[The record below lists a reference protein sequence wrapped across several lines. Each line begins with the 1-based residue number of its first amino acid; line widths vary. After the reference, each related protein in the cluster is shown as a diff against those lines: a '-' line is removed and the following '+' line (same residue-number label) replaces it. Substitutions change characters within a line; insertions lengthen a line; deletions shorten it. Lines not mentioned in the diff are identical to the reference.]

1 MGKAEKSKRQSN
13 GLDLVSLLQK
23 GADLDTLL
31 GRVNTHTAG
40 LPEILRSLAD
50 ALQAGKIKYAD
61 GRFSIYAGAEAFA
74 DRSGDLDK
82 VLVKYALPDSFPK
95 KALADAGRIRA
106 LGAEALAKRPHIRER
121 IITIDAEEAK
131 DLDDAVSLK
140 ATDHGWELGIH
151 IADVSAYIQ
160 PGSLLDKEARK
171 RGTSIYLNHA
181 VIPMFPPLLSDD
193 LCSLNTS
200 APKLA
205 FTAHISLDHNAA
217 LRRVHFERTVI
228 QVARRFS
235 YTEVNA
241 ILQGKKD
248 PDAPLL
254 REMRNLS
261 RLLRKERH
269 ARGSLWIESPEIRV
283 ELDQNGQPVGVRAVE
298 RGEAEMIIE
307 DFMVLANELVASFLG
322 RKGLALYRIHPEP
335 ENERIM
341 EFVQYANALGV
352 HIALP
357 RDTSARSMQAL
368 LNKIHGT
375 KHEGILY
382 MLFLRT
388 MQKAVYS
395 TDNQGHYG
403 LAASQ
408 YTHFTSP
415 IRRYPDLVVHRLLA
429 AAIASR
435 HCPEPSPESAYTPK
449 ELGMIAEQTS
459 ALEQR
464 AVDAE
469 REYARLKGAR
479 YLARHVGEI
488 FTGKIASLT
497 AWGMFIT
504 LGNLGLEGL
513 LHVASLK
520 DDYYRLDA
528 QGVALTGQRSKRSF
542 ALGEAIQVRIKNV
555 DCEKGFVDLE
565 PAESGSKTRPGKT
578 DSSVKQDSR
587 RRRSQRN

>member
-1 MGKAEKSKRQSN
+1 MARNNKSKPED
-13 GLDLVSLLQK
+13 LDITSLLRN
-23 GADLDTLL
+23 GADLDTIA
-31 GRVNTHTAG
+31 NTSAAG
-40 LPEILRSLAD
+40 LPDILRILAD
-50 ALQAGKIKYAD
+50 ALQAGKIQYTDRK
-61 GRFSIYAGAEAFA
+61 FVPCKNAGGFA
-74 DRSGDLDK
+74 DKSGDLTR
-82 VLVKYALPDSFPK
+82 VLAKYTLPDSFPK
-95 KALADAGRIRA
+95 KALADASHIRA

-140 ATDHGWELGIH
+140 TTEHGWELGIH
-151 IADVSAYIQ
+151 IADVSAYVL

-171 RGTSIYLNHA
+171 RGTSVYLNHA

-193 LCSLNTS
+193 LCSLNTG

-205 FTAHISLDHNAA
+205 FTAHISLDHNAV

-228 QVARRFS
+228 HVARRFS

-254 REMRNLS
+254 REMRTLA

-269 ARGSLWIESPEIRV
+269 IRGSLGIESPEIRIL
-283 ELDQNGQPVGVRAVE
+283 LDQNGQPIEVRAIK

-307 DFMVLANELVASFLG
+307 DLMVYTNELVASFLK
-322 RKGLALYRIHPEP
+322 RNGLALYRVHPEP
-335 ENERIM
+335 ESERIR
-341 EFVQYANALGV
+341 EFVQYANALGASV
-352 HIALP
+352 SAP
-357 RDTSARSMQAL
+357 KDTRARSMQVL
-368 LNKIHGT
+368 LNKIRGT
-375 KHEGILY
+375 QHESILY

-395 TDNQGHYG
+395 TEDQGHYG
-403 LAASQ
+403 LAASH

-429 AAIASR
+429 AAIAAKHR
-435 HCPEPSPESAYTPK
+435 PESSVRRTDAAYTQK
-449 ELGMIAEQTS
+449 ELHTIAEQAS

-469 REYARLKGAR
+469 RDYARLKGAR
-479 YLARHVGEI
+479 FLAGHVGEI

-504 LGNLGLEGL
+504 LGSIGLEGL
-513 LHVASLK
+513 LHVSSLK

-528 QGVALTGQRSKRSF
+528 QGFALTGQRNKKSF
-542 ALGEAIQVRIKNV
+542 ALGGTIQVRIKNV

-565 PAESGSKTRPGKT
+565 PAESGKT
-578 DSSVKQDSR
+578 DSAVR
-587 RRRSQRN
+587 RPRKSF